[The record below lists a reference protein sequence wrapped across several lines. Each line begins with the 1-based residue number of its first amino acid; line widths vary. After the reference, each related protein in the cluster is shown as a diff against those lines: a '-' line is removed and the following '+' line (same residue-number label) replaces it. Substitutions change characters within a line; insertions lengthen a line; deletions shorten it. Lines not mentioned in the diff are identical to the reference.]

1 MSAFARLTARN
12 IASPSFSDRLKR
24 LARVFACSAAVCA
37 VASTFHSAT
46 AAGQTRPST
55 KPQIEHKRADNARDV
70 LQLGLFASRGDA
82 EWAWIALNR
91 RLPAL
96 ADKLSALIVPG
107 PNGSGHVLRAV
118 VKDPGVRGETL
129 CREAGKAGQ
138 TCFVVQSKAETT
150 AANADAGRN
159 AGASQNGVFIPVPQV
174 KPPAP
179 GQATERTV
187 AAAPPSAPP
196 TAAPETP
203 APVAA
208 APTAAPP
215 IAAPPTATPPTIIA
229 AAPIPAA
236 AAPQTTTVAA
246 PTVAVQPAASAGGGL
261 TVTVVAGPPRPDIA
275 RPDAARPDA
284 AKPDAAGPAAS
295 VAPPPARSE
304 DGALAA
310 RTLDG
315 FIRYSTD
322 DAKVLAEIER
332 RTRRR
337 GRIGA
342 VLPGGGLEVT
352 PAILTQPEFNICA
365 LTFDDGPH
373 RTVTRRILDILNQ
386 HKVVSTYF
394 PVGNVAQRYPDV
406 IRDFVAS
413 GHEIGNHSYTHSDMR
428 PMKLETLRYEVAETN
443 RILRGLG
450 ATSILFRPPYG
461 RYSQDL
467 LQVVREEGS
476 QAVLWNVDTRDWKV
490 RDPDKIV
497 EHVVTAAG
505 SGSVLLL
512 HSTYPTTADAL
523 PRVISSLRE
532 KNCEFVTLS
541 DWIARMQAAGELPSA
556 STTNAALPGPAG
568 NRLRN

>member
-1 MSAFARLTARN
+1 MRPLFRPDTKHNPAAQRAARTGRF
-12 IASPSFSDRLKR
+12 IAL
-24 LARVFACSAAVCA
+24 
-37 VASTFHSAT
+37 
-46 AAGQTRPST
+46 AAGFLLAAATPAIAATTDGAALKKTQNGRSYANDKRVQHRAPAAKPAAPTR
-55 KPQIEHKRADNARDV
+55 AVGGDV

-82 EWAWIALNR
+82 EWAWLSLNR
-91 RLPAL
+91 KNPVL
-96 ADKLSALIVPG
+96 ADKLSALIAPA

-118 VKDPGVRGETL
+118 VKNPNASGAAL
-129 CREAGKAGQ
+129 CREALSTGQ
-138 TCFVVQSKAETT
+138 TCFVASGNQQ
-150 AANADAGRN
+150 AAKFDAPP
-159 AGASQNGVFIPVPQV
+159 AQGAIPIPQV
-174 KPPAP
+174 KPPYAGAP
-179 GQATERTV
+179 APIV
-187 AAAPPSAPP
+187 AATTAAAATAVPVASVSIASGAAQTVVPPTQTAVAPSAV
-196 TAAPETP
+196 TVVT
-203 APVAA
+203 V
-208 APTAAPP
+208 
-215 IAAPPTATPPTIIA
+215 ATPPLPT
-229 AAPIPAA
+229 PPA
-236 AAPQTTTVAA
+236 
-246 PTVAVQPAASAGGGL
+246 
-261 TVTVVAGPPRPDIA
+261 
-275 RPDAARPDA
+275 
-284 AKPDAAGPAAS
+284 
-295 VAPPPARSE
+295 VAPPQATPPQPGAM
-304 DGALAA
+304 DGGMLAA

-373 RTVTRRILDILNQ
+373 RTVTRRILEILNEQ
-386 HKVVSTYF
+386 KVVATYF
-394 PVGNVAQRYPDV
+394 PVGNVAIRYPDV

-413 GHEIGNHSYTHSDMR
+413 GHEIGNHSYTHGDMR
-428 PMKLETLRYEVAETN
+428 QMKIETLRHEVAETN
-443 RILRGLG
+443 RILRELG
-450 ATSILFRPPYG
+450 GSSTLFRPPYG

-497 EHVVTAAG
+497 EHVTTAAG

-541 DWIARMQAAGELPSA
+541 DWIARMQAAGELPV
-556 STTNAALPGPAG
+556 TNAALPGPTPTA
-568 NRLRN
+568 RLRN